1 MDIFRQAPES
11 ECVLPQNDLLKTLGA
26 QLQTLSELQL
36 RRVLVAVEAGQT
48 RVV

>member
-1 MDIFRQAPES
+1 MNIFRQAHES
-11 ECVLPQNDLLKTLGA
+11 ECVLPQNDPLKTLDA
-26 QLQTLSELQL
+26 QLQTLSELQP